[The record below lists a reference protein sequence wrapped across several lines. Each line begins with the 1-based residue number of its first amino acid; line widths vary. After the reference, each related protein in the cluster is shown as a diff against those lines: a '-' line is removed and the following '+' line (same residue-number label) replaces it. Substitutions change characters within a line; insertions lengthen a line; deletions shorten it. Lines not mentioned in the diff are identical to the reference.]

1 MGRVEYVIDQLV
13 DMNIAE
19 HPNILL
25 HGCAGMSHVAIIE
38 QFVSKRFGVGLP
50 LHKRYPV
57 WNGMPYVETDYYFEI
72 DCFHPDFTNVLIDFL
87 LHICRHKCIHLAR
100 HIIFLR
106 NIDYFHRNNP
116 QSLRVLFERFSQN
129 VLFICSTRYVN
140 KVERPL
146 LSRMQLYR
154 IPMERVGAGAGTIG
168 KKEPRIKIELGDK
181 DLIRKSAYR
190 CFQQDVSI
198 KDIVQ
203 AVLPSVKEPVEVVA
217 IASEIEHTAAQCDP
231 CKYVFHIELF
241 LHRLKGFVT

>member
-13 DMNIAE
+13 DMNIEE

-25 HGCAGMSHVAIIE
+25 HGCEGVSHVAIIE
-38 QFVSKRFGVGLP
+38 MFVSKRFGVELP
-50 LHKRYPV
+50 LSKRYPV
-57 WNGMPYVETDYYFEI
+57 WNGMPYIETDYYFEI

-106 NIDYFHRNNP
+106 NIDYFHRNNS

-129 VLFICSTRYVN
+129 VLFICSTRHVN

-154 IPMERVGAGAGTIG
+154 IPLENAIQLG
-168 KKEPRIKIELGDK
+168 KKEPKIKI
-181 DLIRKSAYR
+181 DLDDIRKSAYR
-190 CFQQDVSI
+190 CFQQDISI

-203 AVLPSVKEPVEVVA
+203 AVLPTIKDPVGLVA
-217 IASEIEHTAAQCDP
+217 IASEIEHTAVQCDP